1 MVGPNFFVLV
11 IFLITKPMGIF
22 MARVFNRE
30 KTFLDPLLRPIE
42 KLLYRLTGIDE
53 SVRVLELNLDLDV
66 KYPRQIGA
74 ITSFATPAWRHSR
87 EEAESDNQPTARSR
101 CTSDEL
107 GRPQVFSAIG

>member
-1 MVGPNFFVLV
+1 MTANGWSQILFFVLV

-42 KLLYRLTGIDE
+42 KILYRLTGIDE

-66 KYPRQIGA
+66 KY
-74 ITSFATPAWRHSR
+74 SR
-87 EEAESDNQPTARSR
+87 R
-101 CTSDEL
+101 
-107 GRPQVFSAIG
+107 